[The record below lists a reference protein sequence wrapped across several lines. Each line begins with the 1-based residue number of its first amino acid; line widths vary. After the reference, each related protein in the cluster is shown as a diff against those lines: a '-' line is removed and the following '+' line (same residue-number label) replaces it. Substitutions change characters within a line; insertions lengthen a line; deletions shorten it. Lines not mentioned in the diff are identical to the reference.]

1 MSHLLNID
9 LNIEET
15 ELKKLSEFTSIISD
29 ILTNREFK
37 KLAYF
42 SHHIYTSRYQHSIN
56 VAYYTYKM
64 AKALKLD
71 YVSATRGAML
81 HDFFLYYWQD
91 DKLTIKEHS
100 DLHPKITLE
109 NAKKYFEVNEI
120 MEDCILNHM
129 WPMTSTMPK
138 TMEGKLVQTADK
150 YSASVEVSKESLKM
164 VKVKTFGLLA
174 FITK

>member
-100 DLHPKITLE
+100 DLHPKIALE
-109 NAKKYFEVNEI
+109 NAKK
-120 MEDCILNHM
+120 IL
-129 WPMTSTMPK
+129 
-138 TMEGKLVQTADK
+138 
-150 YSASVEVSKESLKM
+150 
-164 VKVKTFGLLA
+164 
-174 FITK
+174 

>member
-1 MSHLLNID
+1 MTISSPKMVVSKSTFLVN
-9 LNIEET
+9 
-15 ELKKLSEFTSIISD
+15 SILTIT
-29 ILTNREFK
+29 TNREFK

-100 DLHPKITLE
+100 VI
-109 NAKKYFEVNEI
+109 
-120 MEDCILNHM
+120 
-129 WPMTSTMPK
+129 
-138 TMEGKLVQTADK
+138 
-150 YSASVEVSKESLKM
+150 
-164 VKVKTFGLLA
+164 
-174 FITK
+174 